1 VSAAAID
8 RDAASPARRSV
19 AMAPPAAVS
28 DFAAK
33 FSDPAR
39 PIVIVARFDG
49 VSETR
54 ANSMRW
60 TAPAAAARGDRWL
73 SCDRQQ

>member
-19 AMAPPAAVS
+19 AMVPPAAVS
-28 DFAAK
+28 DFAAR
-33 FSDPAR
+33 FSDPVPPPA
-39 PIVIVARFDG
+39 IVARFAD
-49 VSETR
+49 VSETH

-60 TAPAAAARGDRWL
+60 AAPA
-73 SCDRQQ
+73 